1 MSSQLSH
8 FRIDASADDRTTV
21 WIDVVGR
28 PVNVLWEPVFDDLE
42 LLLGEVGHSI
52 PVSKPLV
59 LRSGKPTGFAVGAD
73 LKRIAMIES
82 DADIK
87 AFLER
92 GQRVYDRLSRLPMP
106 TVAVIEAAC
115 LGGGLEL
122 AMACRYRFV
131 ADTPRIQLGMPETKL
146 GLIPGW
152 GGTQRLVRLVG
163 IEKGLEMLVKGDS
176 VHVQNAIELGLADAS
191 ARPEELEQNLN
202 EFLGGLSSTPPR
214 RFETESPKLK
224 EPALNLAA
232 FASFVPTL
240 GSLTPSQLAV
250 VRAVEQG
257 LRISFQAGLDA
268 ERNQFFALLMSPDV
282 RTALDRFTNRSSK
295 A

>member
-1 MSSQLSH
+1 MSIELTH
-8 FRIDASADDRTTV
+8 FRIDSSADNRTTV
-21 WIDVVGR
+21 WIDVAGR
-28 PVNVLWEPVFDDLE
+28 PVNVLWESVFDDLE
-42 LLLGEVGHSI
+42 LLFNEVGHSV
-52 PVSKPLV
+52 PGNKPLV

-73 LKRIAMIES
+73 LKRIAMIEF
-82 DADIK
+82 DAEIK

-92 GQRVYDRLSRLPMP
+92 GQRLYDRLSRLPMP
-106 TVAVIEAAC
+106 TVALIEAAC

-122 AMACRYRFV
+122 AMACRYRFLT
-131 ADTPRIQLGMPETKL
+131 DTPRIQLGMPETKL

-163 IEKGLEMLVKGDS
+163 IEKALEMLVKGDP
-176 VHVQNAIELGLADAS
+176 VNVRTAIEIGLADAS
-191 ARPEELEQNLN
+191 CRPEELEPCLN
-202 EFLGGLSSTPPR
+202 EFLSGLSSKPPR

-224 EPALNLAA
+224 EPTENLAA
-232 FASFVPTL
+232 IAAFVPTL
-240 GSLTPSQLAV
+240 GTLTPSQLAV

-257 LRISFQAGLDA
+257 LRLSFQAGLDA